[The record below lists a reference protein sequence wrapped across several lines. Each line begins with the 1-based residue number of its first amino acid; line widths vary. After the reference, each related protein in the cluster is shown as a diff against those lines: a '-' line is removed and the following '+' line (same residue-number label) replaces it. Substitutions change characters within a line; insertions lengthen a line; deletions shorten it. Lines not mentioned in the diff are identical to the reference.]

1 MIDILRK
8 TIKNEMKITIDNYKK
23 LIPEENQSLMFG
35 LLIDLEELNTELENI
50 QEPYRKL
57 YIDYITEHT
66 EYSPERTEPL
76 VDYYGMYRLIFEKNP
91 YESVG
96 TEMTIDELDNALC
109 VLINFI
115 EFKLS

>member
-1 MIDILRK
+1 
-8 TIKNEMKITIDNYKK
+8 MKITLDNYKDI
-23 LIPEENQSLMFG
+23 IPEKDQIMIYG
-35 LLIDLEELNTELENI
+35 LLLDLFELNTELECI

-66 EYSPERTEPL
+66 EYSPERTDPCP
-76 VDYYGMYRLIFEKNP
+76 DFYGMYRLVFEKNP

-96 TEMTIDELDNALC
+96 NEMTIDELDSAMC
-109 VLINFI
+109 ILINFV

>member
-1 MIDILRK
+1 
-8 TIKNEMKITIDNYKK
+8 MKITLDNYKDI
-23 LIPEENQSLMFG
+23 IPEKDQTMIYSL
-35 LLIDLEELNTELENI
+35 LLDLLELNTELENV

-66 EYSPERTEPL
+66 EYSPERTDPCP
-76 VDYYGMYRLIFEKNP
+76 DFYGMYRLLFEKNP

-96 TEMTIDELDNALC
+96 TEMTLDELDSALC
-109 VLINFI
+109 ILVNFI